1 MSSDEEMPQI
11 DDLPIDESENS
22 QVVNKRSQQRSVMKI
37 DTRTKTEEF
46 SQEDL
51 ENVMSRKQNS
61 ASDDNYDQ
69 NEQEQNDDHGD
80 DDQPIR
86 RGKKVAN

>member
-22 QVVNKRSQQRSVMKI
+22 QVVNKRSQQRSAMKI
-37 DTRTKTEEF
+37 DTRTKTEEL

-69 NEQEQNDDHGD
+69 NEQEQD
-80 DDQPIR
+80 DDQEDDD
-86 RGKKVAN
+86 